1 METEMITL
9 KIAEVIFKKPIAL
22 LYNSLGKLL
31 KDNKVVAE
39 DSVLE
44 QKIITKMF
52 KSIINI

>member
-9 KIAEVIFKKPIAL
+9 EIAEVIFKKPLAL